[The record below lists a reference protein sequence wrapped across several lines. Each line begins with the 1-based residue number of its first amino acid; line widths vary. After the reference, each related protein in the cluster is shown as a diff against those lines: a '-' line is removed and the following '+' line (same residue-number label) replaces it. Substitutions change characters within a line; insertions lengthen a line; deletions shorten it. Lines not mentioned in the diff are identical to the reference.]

1 MTREQSAAGIEP
13 VTSKELQYT
22 MLVIVWPIGFVFAI
36 IKMSFKLSFKRLV
49 EIENK
54 IKLIF
59 EHQYP
64 IKCQKAS

>member
-1 MTREQSAAGIEP
+1 
-13 VTSKELQYT
+13 

-64 IKCQKAS
+64 IKCQKASIMLTNIPFVRTADKN